1 MQKFKRRGGVIVTSL
16 SADEVELL
24 TSLVGQLVEMVSGGR
39 PEQFGSPEPSGTEE
53 PDPFVQWAREMEQ
66 PAESPEIPD
75 DPALQRLFPTAYPAD
90 ADAAADFRR
99 FTERDL
105 RATKVTE
112 ATTVLRRLAETE
124 RGRHQLRIPATESDA
139 WLRTLTG
146 VRIAVATRLGI
157 TDAEAAEELAAV
169 PADDPRAFMASVY
182 EWLGFAQETLIMAL
196 ER

>member
-1 MQKFKRRGGVIVTSL
+1 MIVTSL
-16 SADEVELL
+16 TADEVDLL
-24 TSLVGQLVEMVSGGR
+24 TSLVGQLVEMVSGGQ
-39 PEQFGSPEPSGTEE
+39 PEQFGRPEPTAPGE
-53 PDPFVQWAREMEQ
+53 PEADPFVQWARELEQ
-66 PAESPEIPD
+66 PDDTPEVPD

-90 ADAAADFRR
+90 AEAAADFRR

-105 RATKVTE
+105 RTTKVTE

-124 RGRHQLRIPATESDA
+124 QGKQQLRIPAAESDA

-146 VRIAVATRLGI
+146 VRLAVATRLGI
-157 TDAEAAEELAAV
+157 TDAAAAEELAAI
-169 PADDPRAFMASVY
+169 PPHDPRAFMASVY

>member
-1 MQKFKRRGGVIVTSL
+1 MQRFKRKGGVIVTSL

-24 TSLVGQLVEMVSGGR
+24 TSLVGQLVEMVSGGQ
-39 PEQFGSPEPSGTEE
+39 PEQFGRPEPSPAGET
-53 PDPFVQWAREMEQ
+53 DPFVQWARELEQ
-66 PAESPEIPD
+66 PDDTPEVPD

-90 ADAAADFRR
+90 AEAAADFRR

-124 RGRHQLRIPATESDA
+124 QGRNQLRIPADESDA

-146 VRIAVATRLGI
+146 VRLAVAARLGI
-157 TDAEAAEELAAV
+157 TDAAAAEELAAIA
-169 PADDPRAFMASVY
+169 PHDPRAFMASVY